1 MNRQSI
7 LLFVISCFSFSLFAQ
22 KGGNPVELGEV
33 NWIRDFDKGLEQS
46 SAEGKPIFLL
56 FQEVPGCMT
65 CRNYGQQVLSHP
77 LIVDAIQELFVPVA
91 IYNNKGGKDAD
102 VLKYYGEPSWN
113 NPVVRIVDY
122 DKLDIVP
129 RVSGNYTPY
138 GVVRAMVYT
147 LQRQQRAI
155 PAYLQLLYDE
165 LKAAKLGTAEAT
177 FSMYCFWTG
186 EKTYGAIDGVLS
198 TEAGF
203 MDGHEVVR
211 VTYDPDVVALEDI
224 ATSGKQASCAD
235 GAYLEDKAERA
246 NVSTVLSASKV
257 KSTSSFRADRTP
269 KYYLAQTHY
278 RAVPMTP
285 IQAARAN
292 ALIGKGQSPDA
303 VLSPRQIAWSQ
314 RLKAQPKSKWKNRI
328 GVDLVAGWKDL

>member
-7 LLFVISCFSFSLFAQ
+7 LLFVITCFSFSLFAQ
-22 KGGNPVELGEV
+22 RGGSPVELGEV
-33 NWIRDFDKGLEQS
+33 NWIRDFDKGLEQA
-46 SAEGKPIFLL
+46 SAEDKPVFLL
-56 FQEVPGCMT
+56 FQEVPGCLT

-113 NPVVRIVDY
+113 NPVVRIVYY

-138 GVVRAMVYT
+138 GVVRAMVFA
-147 LQRQQRAI
+147 LQRQQTAI

-165 LKAAKLGTAEAT
+165 LRAAKQGTAEAT

-203 MDGHEVVR
+203 MDGQCLPH
-211 VTYDPDVVALEDI
+211 DPG
-224 ATSGKQASCAD
+224 GKKQP
-235 GAYLEDKAERA
+235 GA
-246 NVSTVLSASKV
+246 
-257 KSTSSFRADRTP
+257 
-269 KYYLAQTHY
+269 
-278 RAVPMTP
+278 
-285 IQAARAN
+285 I
-292 ALIGKGQSPDA
+292 GQSIF
-303 VLSPRQIAWSQ
+303 L
-314 RLKAQPKSKWKNRI
+314 
-328 GVDLVAGWKDL
+328 